1 MYSRGRVVQIPY
13 TKLVMVQLLHVYN
26 NKATCIAKIYD
37 YLFVSDKRDHSAQLF
52 LAVPAGSA
60 KRAL

>member
-1 MYSRGRVVQIPY
+1 MVQIPD

-26 NKATCIAKIYD
+26 HKATCIAKIYP
-37 YLFVSDKRDHSAQLF
+37 YLFVADKRDHSAQLF
-52 LAVPAGSA
+52 LAVPAGRA